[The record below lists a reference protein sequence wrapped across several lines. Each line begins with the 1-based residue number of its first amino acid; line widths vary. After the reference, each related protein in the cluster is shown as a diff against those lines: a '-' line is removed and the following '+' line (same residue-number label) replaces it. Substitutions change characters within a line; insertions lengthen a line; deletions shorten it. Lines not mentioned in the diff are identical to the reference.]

1 MLGTTK
7 PVGISQHSVVLM
19 FVHPSTVFFDTLT
32 TPSKKIHSLSLCRHL
47 PLPSVTLAQGAS
59 LVSLPTVGLILEV
72 FPGAPLKHSSRWP
85 SKYSNGWISKQTSGL
100 VKTCDVCS
108 NNNNTQIFGSL
119 FTFSCLLSH
128 LSHPWGTYHPHLL
141 QSPYLYFHLP
151 VCWIH
156 QTVTI
161 SYTPCFICFSV
172 ALPPKR
178 LRIIRDKEP
187 RMSTSTFTLLPSS
200 NTPCLL
206 SPS

>member
-1 MLGTTK
+1 MPIKCARAHTREGHWKEAIRWISELFLFSIITQVFCVTWCRARRKEMLGTTK

-108 NNNNTQIFGSL
+108 NNNNTQILGSL
-119 FTFSCLLSH
+119 LTFSCLLSH
-128 LSHPWGTYHPHLL
+128 L
-141 QSPYLYFHLP
+141 
-151 VCWIH
+151 
-156 QTVTI
+156 
-161 SYTPCFICFSV
+161 
-172 ALPPKR
+172 
-178 LRIIRDKEP
+178 
-187 RMSTSTFTLLPSS
+187 
-200 NTPCLL
+200 
-206 SPS
+206 